1 MAGNRNFYEIL
12 GISPTAEP
20 QEIRAAFRR
29 LAIERHPD
37 RFQSDLRRAAEA
49 DFQEITEAYNVLV
62 DPSQRSRYD
71 QTLGSGTR
79 DVPTNPKDVARAL
92 LAKGAEVL
100 RSGDVG
106 RAAELMQQA
115 LAHDPQN
122 PRAHH
127 LYGLL
132 LTQHTPRHADGLR
145 HLDQAVR
152 LDGMN
157 VRVLLDASRQ
167 FAKAR
172 MFAKAQRLA
181 QNASELSPGDPAV
194 ENWILQLAGITQQEM
209 R

>member
-1 MAGNRNFYEIL
+1 MTGNKTFYDIL
-12 GISPTAEP
+12 GISPSAET

-37 RFQSDLRRAAEA
+37 RFRSDLRKAAEA
-49 DFQEITEAYNVLV
+49 DFQEITEAYNVLM
-62 DPSQRSRYD
+62 DPGQRSRYD
-71 QTLGSGTR
+71 QTLGSGSR
-79 DVPTNPKDVARAL
+79 EVPTNPKEVARAL
-92 LAKGAEVL
+92 LAKGAELL

-106 RAAELMQQA
+106 RASEYMQQA

-122 PRAHH
+122 PKAHH

-132 LTQHTPRHADGLR
+132 LAQHTPRLADGLR

-152 LDGMN
+152 LDSMN

-167 FAKAR
+167 FAKAK
-172 MFAKAQRLA
+172 MFTKAQRLA

-194 ENWILQLAGITQQEM
+194 ENWILQLTGITQQEM